1 MGPAAF
7 AERCILTV
15 LAVDTVD
22 STGHVADLDP
32 DKARE
37 LLDRIFDHVS
47 HSVDHA
53 GGLLVSF
60 TGDGGI
66 AIFGWPKS
74 LEDHADRACEA
85 AWRIQEPAVQ
95 ANPLRGGDGR
105 SVHFRVG
112 VHSGLASLRPTKRDP
127 RAGVDIV
134 GGVVHLAAA
143 LQKNAR
149 PDHILI
155 SSRTLNLCR
164 AALQLTPYDGSPALQ
179 KVRLKAFQLAAPP
192 QSRASPMVFRSYR
205 FPFFGRE
212 TERRLLRATL
222 IERCGAVALIGEP
235 GIGKTRLAATAVDEA
250 RWKGMRV
257 LAFTGDSQRRTTPFW
272 AMRALIL
279 QSLSLGPMASASD
292 VRDAYSARAIGDMK
306 PFAATVMLEEFAAGR
321 SGPEPSSRSQVA
333 RDLIDALAA
342 VERGAPALIVVD
354 DLQLVD
360 PESVLCLRMIPK
372 ANAQPR
378 FSLLMTGRAEAAG
391 QARMCADKVLNLG
404 PLPREDMLELA
415 SALWRGAGPGTRL
428 VDRLLDRAD
437 GVPFVLEQFALSED
451 PGDADSAIALPDSV
465 QSLIHARL
473 NRLSAKAK
481 TLAQTLSILGEE
493 VDVDL
498 AVGTLRIE
506 KASLM
511 RNQSELERLGLVH
524 PIAAGA
530 IRFRHAIVAE
540 ACAET
545 VNTTR
550 REQIH
555 RAAMEAI
562 RTAGD
567 VERHCERLAF
577 HAEGAHDDEKALEYL
592 WLAAVNARRASAV
605 DSLYL
610 TFTRA
615 MTCIERIGEPAEPKF
630 VDFVLMA
637 FGSLAQI
644 GEFRSLAAYLPRA
657 LELARKQNRKAKICA
672 ALCHLGMASFFAGR
686 YAESRGH
693 SERAIE
699 IAYQLDSLPLIFA
712 ASFNLASALSGLGL
726 LRPAIALHH
735 DLCTKLSGNLETAR
749 LGAAGIPASI
759 SRSYLCWFLTETG
772 EYDEGLTHVERA
784 IAIAKQAGEPYSE
797 LLALNAKG
805 RALLRLNRFA
815 EAITCL
821 EEGVALI
828 ERHGYDVILP
838 HLLGTLASAL
848 ARSGSGG
855 RAIAQVSD
863 WLKREREHRTGP
875 LELFQLNAGYAE
887 ALAASGETE
896 QALERANRALDISR
910 QIESPCLIAHG
921 LGVRARLRV
930 KAGDA
935 NGAKADLA
943 EQEELC
949 RRYAIVAD
957 A

>member
-1 MGPAAF
+1 MPAAAF

-37 LLDRIFDHVS
+37 LLDKIFNHVS
-47 HSVDHA
+47 RSVEHA
-53 GGLLVSF
+53 GGQLVSF
-60 TGDGGI
+60 SGDGGI

-74 LEDHADRACEA
+74 LEDHADRACDA

-95 ANPLRGGDGR
+95 AKPLRSGDGR

-112 VHSGLASLRPTKRDP
+112 VHSGLASLRPTKGDL

-149 PDHILI
+149 PDRILI

-164 AALQLTPYDGSPALQ
+164 AVLQLTPYDGSPALQ
-179 KVRLKAFQLAAPP
+179 KVRLKAFELDAPP
-192 QSRASPMVFRSYR
+192 QSPPSPMVFPSYR
-205 FPFFGRE
+205 LPFVGRE
-212 TERRLLRATL
+212 MEKRLLRETL
-222 IERCGAVALIGEP
+222 IERRGAVALIAEP

-279 QSLSLGPMASASD
+279 QSLSLGPMASAND
-292 VRDAYSARAIGDMK
+292 IRDEYSARAIGDMK
-306 PFAATVMLEEFAAGR
+306 PFAATVMLEEFAAG
-321 SGPEPSSRSQVA
+321 SSQPAPSSRSQVA

-342 VERGAPALIVVD
+342 VERSAPALLVVD

-360 PESVLCLRMIPK
+360 PESVLCLRMIAK

-378 FSLLMTGRAEAAG
+378 FSLLMAGRAEAAG
-391 QARMCADKVLNLG
+391 QARTCADTVLNLG
-404 PLPREDMLELA
+404 PLPREDMVELA
-415 SALWRGAGPGTRL
+415 SSLWSGGGPGTRL
-428 VDRLLDRAD
+428 IDRLLDRAD

-451 PGDADSAIALPDSV
+451 LGDADSAIALPDSV

-481 TLAQTLSILGEE
+481 ALAQALSILGEE

-498 AVGTLRIE
+498 ALGTLRVE
-506 KASLM
+506 RASLM
-511 RNQSELERLGLVH
+511 RNQLELERLGLVH
-524 PIAAGA
+524 PVTTGA

-545 VNTTR
+545 VNAAR

-562 RTAGD
+562 RSAGD
-567 VERHCERLAF
+567 VERHCERLAY

-592 WLAAVNARRASAV
+592 WLAGLNARRASAV

-615 MTCIERIGEPAEPKF
+615 ITCIERVGEPAEEKF

-657 LELARKQNRKAKICA
+657 LELARKQNRRSRVCA

-686 YAESRGH
+686 YAESREH
-693 SERAIE
+693 SERAVE
-699 IAYQLDSLPLIFA
+699 IANELDSPPLIFA
-712 ASFNLASALSGLGL
+712 AKFNLASALHGLGL
-726 LRPAIALHH
+726 LRPAISLHH
-735 DLCTKLSGNLETAR
+735 DLCAKLSGNLETAR

-759 SRSYLCWFLTETG
+759 ARSYLCWFLTETG

-784 IAIAKQAGEPYSE
+784 VAIAKHVGEPYSE

-805 RALLRLNRFA
+805 RALLRLKRFP
-815 EAITCL
+815 EAIACL
-821 EEGVALI
+821 EEGVALM
-828 ERHGYDVILP
+828 ERHGYDAIRP

-848 ARSGSGG
+848 ARSGSGE

-863 WLKREREHRTGP
+863 WLKQEREHRTGP

-887 ALAASGETE
+887 ALAATGETE
-896 QALERANRALDISR
+896 QALERADRALDISR

-935 NGAKADLA
+935 NGAKTDLA

>member
-1 MGPAAF
+1 MPAAAF

-37 LLDRIFDHVS
+37 LLDKIFNHVS
-47 HSVDHA
+47 RSVEHS
-53 GGLLVSF
+53 GGQLVSF
-60 TGDGGI
+60 SGDGGI

-74 LEDHADRACEA
+74 LEDHADRACDA

-95 ANPLRGGDGR
+95 AKPLRSGDGR

-112 VHSGLASLRPTKRDP
+112 VHSGLASLRPTKGDL

-149 PDHILI
+149 PDRILI

-164 AALQLTPYDGSPALQ
+164 AVLQLTPYDGSPALQ
-179 KVRLKAFQLAAPP
+179 KVRLKAFELDAPP
-192 QSRASPMVFRSYR
+192 QSPPSPMVFPSYR
-205 FPFFGRE
+205 LPFVGRE
-212 TERRLLRATL
+212 MEKRLLRETL
-222 IERCGAVALIGEP
+222 IERRGAVALIAEP

-279 QSLSLGPMASASD
+279 QSLSLGPMASAND
-292 VRDAYSARAIGDMK
+292 IRDEYSARAIGDMK
-306 PFAATVMLEEFAAGR
+306 PFAATVMLEEFAAG
-321 SGPEPSSRSQVA
+321 SSQPAPSSRSQVA

-342 VERGAPALIVVD
+342 VERSAPALLVVD

-360 PESVLCLRMIPK
+360 PESVLCLRMIAK

-378 FSLLMTGRAEAAG
+378 FSLLMAGRAEAAG
-391 QARMCADKVLNLG
+391 QARTCADTVLNLG
-404 PLPREDMLELA
+404 PLPREDMVELA
-415 SALWRGAGPGTRL
+415 SSLWSGGGPGTRL
-428 VDRLLDRAD
+428 IDRLLDRAD

-451 PGDADSAIALPDSV
+451 LGDADSAIALPDSV

-481 TLAQTLSILGEE
+481 ALAQALSILGEE

-498 AVGTLRIE
+498 ALGTLRVE
-506 KASLM
+506 RASLM
-511 RNQSELERLGLVH
+511 RNQLELERLGLVH
-524 PIAAGA
+524 PVTTGA

-545 VNTTR
+545 VNAAR

-562 RTAGD
+562 RSAGD
-567 VERHCERLAF
+567 VERHCERLAY

-592 WLAAVNARRASAV
+592 WLAGLNARRASAV

-615 MTCIERIGEPAEPKF
+615 ITCIERVGEPAEEKF

-657 LELARKQNRKAKICA
+657 LELARKQNRRSRVCA

-686 YAESRGH
+686 YAESREH
-693 SERAIE
+693 SERAVE
-699 IAYQLDSLPLIFA
+699 IANELDSPPLIFA
-712 ASFNLASALSGLGL
+712 AKFNLASALHGLGL
-726 LRPAIALHH
+726 LRPAISLHH
-735 DLCTKLSGNLETAR
+735 DLCAKLSGNLETAR

-759 SRSYLCWFLTETG
+759 ARSYLCWFLTETG

-784 IAIAKQAGEPYSE
+784 VAIAKHVGEPYSE

-805 RALLRLNRFA
+805 RALLRLKRFP
-815 EAITCL
+815 EAIACL
-821 EEGVALI
+821 EEGVALM
-828 ERHGYDVILP
+828 ERHGYDAIRP

-848 ARSGSGG
+848 ARSGSGE

-863 WLKREREHRTGP
+863 WLKQEREHRTGP

-887 ALAASGETE
+887 ALAATGETE
-896 QALERANRALDISR
+896 QALERADRALDISR

-935 NGAKADLA
+935 NGAKTDLA

>member
-1 MGPAAF
+1 MGPAPLS
-7 AERCILTV
+7 ERCILTV

-60 TGDGGI
+60 AGDGGI

-95 ANPLRGGDGR
+95 DNPLRDGDGR

-112 VHSGLASLRPTKRDP
+112 VHSGLASLRPTKRDH

-134 GGVVHLAAA
+134 GAVVHLAAA

-149 PDHILI
+149 ADSILI
-155 SSRTLNLCR
+155 SSKTLNLCR
-164 AALQLTPYDGSPALQ
+164 AALQLTPYDGAPALQ
-179 KVRLKAFQLAAPP
+179 KVRLKAFQLTGPP
-192 QSRASPMVFRSYR
+192 EPPTSPTVFRSYR

-212 TERRLLRATL
+212 TERRLLRQTL
-222 IERCGAVALIGEP
+222 IERRGAVALIGEP

-250 RWKGMRV
+250 RWKGMCV

-292 VRDAYSARAIGDMK
+292 IRDAYSARAIGDMK
-306 PFAATVMLEEFAAGR
+306 PFAATVMLQEFAAG
-321 SGPEPSSRSQVA
+321 SSESAPSSRSQVA

-360 PESVLCLRMIPK
+360 PESVLCLRMIAK

-378 FSLLMTGRAEAAG
+378 FSLLMTGRVEAAA
-391 QARMCADKVLNLG
+391 QARTCADTVLNLG
-404 PLPREDMLELA
+404 PLPREDMVELA
-415 SALWRGAGPGTRL
+415 SALWRGGGPGERL

-437 GVPFVLEQFALSED
+437 GVPFVLEQLALSED
-451 PGDADSAIALPDSV
+451 LGDADSAIALPDSV

-481 TLAQTLSILGEE
+481 ALTQALSILGEE
-493 VDVDL
+493 VDIDL

-506 KASLM
+506 KASLI
-511 RNQSELERLGLVH
+511 RHQSELERLGLVH
-524 PIAAGA
+524 PVTAGA

-540 ACAET
+540 ACVET
-545 VNTTR
+545 VSAAR

-562 RTAGD
+562 CSAGD
-567 VERHCERLAF
+567 VERHCERLAY

-592 WLAAVNARRASAV
+592 WLAALNARRASAV

-615 MTCIERIGEPAEPKF
+615 MSCIERIGEPAEPKF

-657 LELARKQNRKAKICA
+657 LELARKQHRKSKVCA

-686 YAESRGH
+686 YAESREH
-693 SERAIE
+693 SERAVE
-699 IAYQLDSLPLIFA
+699 IANELDSLPLIFA
-712 ASFNLASALSGLGL
+712 ANFNLASALHGLGS
-726 LRPAIALHH
+726 LRPAISLHH
-735 DLCTKLSGNLETAR
+735 DLAARLSGNLETAR

-759 SRSYLCWFLTETG
+759 ARSYLCWFLTEVG
-772 EYDEGLTHVERA
+772 EYEEGLTYVERA
-784 IAIAKQAGEPYSE
+784 IAIARQVGEPYSE

-805 RALLRLNRFA
+805 RALLRLKRYPESIA
-815 EAITCL
+815 SL
-821 EEGVALI
+821 EDGVALM
-828 ERHGYDVILP
+828 ERYAYDTIRP
-838 HLLGTLASAL
+838 HILGTLASAL
-848 ARSGSGG
+848 ARSGSGA

-887 ALAASGETE
+887 ALAAIGETE
-896 QALERANRALDISR
+896 QALERANRALDIGR
-910 QIESPCLIAHG
+910 QIGSPCLIAQG
-921 LGVRARLRV
+921 LGVRARLRA

-935 NGAKADLA
+935 NGAKTDLA

-949 RRYAIVAD
+949 GRYAIVAD